1 MGVLPGWWL
10 GAPDA
15 RFPEPYVSAA
25 RWIEELQAAG
35 FARIDACNHD
45 GYLNNNIIARPTMKH
60 PGPRQ
65 VTLLYSDKEGIFKQE
80 VSKCLEAGGF
90 RVDFLCLEDKTSS
103 PPSQQ
108 DIISI
113 LDLEGPFFHDITES
127 RFASL
132 QKILSQLQGSAILWI
147 TRSCQVACADP
158 RYAMVIGV
166 ARVLRTE
173 MALNFATVELDNLDK
188 LAVGLIPVILRDIQD
203 CEHEDNVSPT
213 SEWALVDGK
222 LLISRY
228 HYIRVT
234 DELKKKKTD
243 SAVRKLEL
251 RKPGLLDSLHWKE
264 VELAE
269 LAEGDVRVEVRAV
282 GFNFKVRLHL

>member
-10 GAPDA
+10 GAPDG

-25 RWIEELQAAG
+25 RWTEELQGAG

-45 GYLNNNIIARPTMKH
+45 CYLNNNIIARPTMKR
-60 PGPRQ
+60 PRPRY

-80 VSKCLEAGGF
+80 VSNRLEAGGF
-90 RVDFLCLEDKTSS
+90 QVDLLCLEDKTSS
-103 PPSQQ
+103 PRPQQ
-108 DIISI
+108 DIVSI
-113 LDLEGPFFHDITES
+113 LDLEGPFFHDISES
-127 RFASL
+127 RFTNFKS
-132 QKILSQLQGSAILWI
+132 ILNQLQGSAILWI
-147 TRSCQVACADP
+147 TRSCQVACTDP

-173 MALNFATVELDNLDK
+173 MALNFATVELDNLDET
-188 LAVGLIPVILRDIQD
+188 AICLIPAILRDIQD
-203 CEHEDNVSPT
+203 CKLEDDVSPT
-213 SEWALVDGK
+213 SEWALVDGR

-228 HYIRVT
+228 HYIRVAE
-234 DELKKKKTD
+234 ELKKKETY

-264 VELAE
+264 VELGE
-269 LAEGDVRVEVRAV
+269 LAEGDVRVDVKAV
-282 GFNFKVRLHL
+282 GFNFKVRIHL